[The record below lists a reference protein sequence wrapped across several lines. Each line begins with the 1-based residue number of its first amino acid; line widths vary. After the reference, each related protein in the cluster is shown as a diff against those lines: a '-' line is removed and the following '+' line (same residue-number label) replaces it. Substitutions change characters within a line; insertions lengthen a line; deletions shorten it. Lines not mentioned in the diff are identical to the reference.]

1 MKKIEAIVRTERMLI
16 IKERLRQLGIG
27 GMTVSNV
34 SGWSKERELH
44 LQWRGK
50 PIAFDLLPKAKF
62 EIVIPDSQL
71 DTVIEAITEIARTG
85 QGEHGVGI
93 IFVSTV
99 DQAIKIATSE
109 KGEKVIL

>member
-1 MKKIEAIVRTERMLI
+1 MS
-16 IKERLRQLGIG
+16 QG
-27 GMTVSNV
+27 GVKNENSIC
-34 SGWSKERELH
+34 SGEENQLH
-44 LQWRGK
+44 LIFFQKQNSR
-50 PIAFDLLPKAKF
+50 LLF
-62 EIVIPDSQL
+62 PDSQL

-85 QGEHGVGI
+85 QGEHGDGI